1 MQMKLGKLL
10 AETKTGEKRQI
21 EPEKDGR
28 GQKYEFELAGYH
40 FFVKDMVKKT
50 EESDEENQ
58 EYFITRRI
66 VGKRKEASGKKEGIA
81 LSMYLEFGEETDIF
95 RVGIPSAVYGAY
107 VSREES
113 TYHSFME
120 DRLTGVMLLLFDE
133 DHKKSTVVQK
143 MNPAKYIE
151 KEERDAELKML
162 DRALDGLRQGMFAP
176 KNRGRQI
183 TETEEGILISENLLR
198 YGFVAD
204 DEIENYPGVTH
215 KVGIHPVMECT
226 QNIPCNPCQ
235 DACPKGCISI
245 GDNIV
250 SLPAVVENAE
260 CINCGMCVASCSGQA
275 IFLVNED
282 CGDGMAEG
290 TIPYEFL
297 PLPEMGARGIALGR
311 NGREVCEAEIVSVK
325 SIKAYD
331 KTSLLTMKVPK
342 SCAMKARFFKEA

>member
-151 KEERDAELKML
+151 KEERAGTCIKQ
-162 DRALDGLRQGMFAP
+162 RLRP
-176 KNRGRQI
+176 
-183 TETEEGILISENLLR
+183 
-198 YGFVAD
+198 
-204 DEIENYPGVTH
+204 
-215 KVGIHPVMECT
+215 
-226 QNIPCNPCQ
+226 
-235 DACPKGCISI
+235 
-245 GDNIV
+245 
-250 SLPAVVENAE
+250 
-260 CINCGMCVASCSGQA
+260 
-275 IFLVNED
+275 
-282 CGDGMAEG
+282 
-290 TIPYEFL
+290 
-297 PLPEMGARGIALGR
+297 
-311 NGREVCEAEIVSVK
+311 
-325 SIKAYD
+325 
-331 KTSLLTMKVPK
+331 
-342 SCAMKARFFKEA
+342 

>member
-40 FFVKDMVKKT
+40 FFVRDMVKKT

-133 DHKKSTVVQK
+133 DH
-143 MNPAKYIE
+143 
-151 KEERDAELKML
+151 
-162 DRALDGLRQGMFAP
+162 
-176 KNRGRQI
+176 
-183 TETEEGILISENLLR
+183 
-198 YGFVAD
+198 
-204 DEIENYPGVTH
+204 
-215 KVGIHPVMECT
+215 
-226 QNIPCNPCQ
+226 
-235 DACPKGCISI
+235 
-245 GDNIV
+245 
-250 SLPAVVENAE
+250 
-260 CINCGMCVASCSGQA
+260 
-275 IFLVNED
+275 
-282 CGDGMAEG
+282 
-290 TIPYEFL
+290 
-297 PLPEMGARGIALGR
+297 R
-311 NGREVCEAEIVSVK
+311 NQRLC
-325 SIKAYD
+325 
-331 KTSLLTMKVPK
+331 
-342 SCAMKARFFKEA
+342 RR